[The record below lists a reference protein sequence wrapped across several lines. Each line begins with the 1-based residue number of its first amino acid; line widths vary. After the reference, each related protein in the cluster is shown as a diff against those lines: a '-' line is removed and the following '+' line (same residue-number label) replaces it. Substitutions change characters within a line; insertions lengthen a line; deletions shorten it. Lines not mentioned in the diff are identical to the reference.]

1 MERKTKNRNL
11 QISTESFFWLL
22 VQNFRTLSK
31 KSSDFCRRKHGVV
44 VKTAIHLYI
53 WVFLKIKRILRKV
66 VAFSIMVG
74 PRVTF
79 FQLVLEKFPGSC
91 QNLIQIFYRYIL
103 IKKCFLLTKMKIFK
117 KNLRTLSTKLSA
129 VCRKCFCWLSN
140 LHFHVQRNHL
150 MKSNFFE
157 KKSFYHFRTLSKKLP
172 VLCPNFPRGIF
183 KTAFYL
189 SRETVWWN
197 FFFEKFL
204 FFLIFGQRAK
214 NLLFVGK
221 KAELSELHFTCQC
234 ILLSKTFLKNFIAFF
249 WVS

>member
-157 KKSFYHFRTLSKKLP
+157 KKNLSIIFGHWAKNFLCFVRTSPAGSSKLHSICPEKQFDEFFFRKILFFPYFRTTSEKS
-172 VLCPNFPRGIF
+172 
-183 KTAFYL
+183 AFC
-189 SRETVWWN
+189 RKE
-197 FFFEKFL
+197 
-204 FFLIFGQRAK
+204 RR
-214 NLLFVGK
+214 
-221 KAELSELHFTCQC
+221 TCQNC
-234 ILLSKTFLKNFIAFF
+234 ILRVYAHFWVKFF
-249 WVS
+249 WETL

>member
-1 MERKTKNRNL
+1 MERKTKIRNL

-22 VQNFRTLSK
+22 VQNFWTLSK

-129 VCRKCFCWLSN
+129 VCRKCFCWLLN

-157 KKSFYHFRTLSKKLP
+157 KKIFLSFSDIEQKTSCALSELP
-172 VLCPNFPRGIF
+172 PRDLQNCILF
-183 KTAFYL
+183 VQRNSL
-189 SRETVWWN
+189 MN
-197 FFFEKFL
+197 FFFRKIL
-204 FFLIFGQRAK
+204 FFPYFRTT
-214 NLLFVGK
+214 
-221 KAELSELHFTCQC
+221 SEKSAFCRKERRTCQNC
-234 ILLSKTFLKNFIAFF
+234 ILRVYAHFWVKFF
-249 WVS
+249 WETL